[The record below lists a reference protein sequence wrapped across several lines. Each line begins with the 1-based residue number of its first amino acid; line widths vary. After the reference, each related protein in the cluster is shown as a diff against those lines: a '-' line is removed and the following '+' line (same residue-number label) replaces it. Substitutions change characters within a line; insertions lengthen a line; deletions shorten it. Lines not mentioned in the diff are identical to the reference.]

1 MPTLPEHASALFHDL
16 PKPTGAVCSLDNK
29 SCFFLSIP
37 LHKSPARL
45 RTSLKTKLLKCA
57 ALACASA
64 ALFTITAYSSPNGT
78 VQPGETVTMQVGEG
92 LALTVEKPS
101 NTRNTTQHKKEAS
114 WQKCSYSSP
123 TIAMSAMRWWITVR

>member
-1 MPTLPEHASALFHDL
+1 MPTLPEHARDQFPDL
-16 PKPTGAVCSLDNK
+16 NKPTGAVCSLDNK

-64 ALFTITAYSSPNGT
+64 ALFNITACSWPNGT
-78 VQPGETVTMQVGEG
+78 EE
-92 LALTVEKPS
+92 
-101 NTRNTTQHKKEAS
+101 EA
-114 WQKCSYSSP
+114 WP
-123 TIAMSAMRWWITVR
+123 